1 MTRQHK
7 IIALLVFALAVAL
20 PAWGNSE
27 AAQDDVVAVAK
38 DEASYRQRLA
48 AANAG
53 DARMQFELGR
63 MAEQGTGRLAANPR
77 EALRWYRLAAE
88 KGHAD
93 AQFAL
98 AQAYAT
104 GRGVMQDQEEAVFW
118 LNRAAKQ
125 NHAPSL
131 IELARLHEEGAG
143 VRRNQAWATEL
154 IRRAA
159 AAGNPAGQYLY
170 SNRLEVGAGVA
181 QNKRAAW
188 AWLRRAA
195 ENGYPAAMARL
206 GQTGDAGTGTS
217 VKEALAAYLLLSASN
232 PQRILLQ

>member
-7 IIALLVFALAVAL
+7 LIALLVFALAVAM
-20 PAWGNSE
+20 PAWGNSGS
-27 AAQDDVVAVAK
+27 AQDDAAAIAK
-38 DEASYRQRLA
+38 QDEASYRQRLA

-53 DARMQFELGR
+53 NPHAQFELGR
-63 MAEQGTGRLAANPR
+63 MAEHGTGRLSANPR
-77 EALRWYRLAAE
+77 EAVRWYRLAAE

-104 GRGVMQDQEEAVFW
+104 GRGVMQDHKKAAYWF
-118 LNRAAKQ
+118 NRAAKK
-125 NHAPSL
+125 NHAPAL
-131 IELARLHEEGAG
+131 IELAQLHEEGAG

-159 AAGNPAGQYLY
+159 AAGSPVGQYLY
-170 SNRLEVGAGVA
+170 SNRLEAGVGVA
-181 QNKRAAW
+181 QNKRVAW
-188 AWLRRAA
+188 TWLRRAA
-195 ENGYPAAMARL
+195 ENGYPAALARL
-206 GQTGDAGTGTS
+206 GHTADAGAR
-217 VKEALAAYLLLSASN
+217 VKEALAAYVLLSASN